1 MADENEH
8 DVEPSEAVKT
18 YLRRYREARR
28 AGLTIVE
35 ARLFAESDADV
46 GELRKLVKGGCPVE
60 LIRDIVL

>member
-1 MADENEH
+1 MADENQH
-8 DVEPSEAVKT
+8 DVEPSEDVVR

-35 ARLFAESDADV
+35 ARLFAESPADV